1 MISKLHTRVLICKWI
16 FNQLF
21 WYLGFFPSGYL
32 ICYSISNPFHFN
44 ISTADF
50 KLGLCS
56 VKVKSYTARCRKI
69 HFNDPNDR
77 FNGLVWTMNCW
88 TVLLLWLL
96 SLVCF
101 CFDFYATL
109 VCHVAVALCNI
120 TIRTGEAFMDVMS
133 ITVCHSISL

>member
-1 MISKLHTRVLICKWI
+1 MISKLHICVLICKWI

-21 WYLGFFPSGYL
+21 WYLGFFSFRVFNMLLYEQT
-32 ICYSISNPFHFN
+32 FHFN

-77 FNGLVWTMNCW
+77 FNDLVWTINCW

-109 VCHVAVALCNI
+109 VCHVAIALCNI
-120 TIRTGEAFMDVMS
+120 TIRTGKTFMDVMS
-133 ITVCHSISL
+133 ITVCDSISL